1 MQRTLFAV
9 LAVAAALAI
18 LVSTSWLRRAHEVIP
33 WQTDFQAARLESQK
47 TGKPILLDF
56 SADWCGPC
64 QEMRR
69 TTWSDNHV
77 ADALRNFIPVQVNVD
92 NNSQLASQFEVRGIP
107 HLVVVNP
114 GGGIV
119 KMTEGALRPE
129 DFLEWLGTKQIH

>member
-9 LAVAAALAI
+9 LAVAAAIAI

-69 TTWSDNHV
+69 TTWSDTRV
-77 ADALRNFIPVQVNVD
+77 ADSLRSFIPVQVNID

-107 HLVVVNP
+107 HLVVVNAK
-114 GGGIV
+114 GDIT
-119 KMTEGALRPE
+119 KKSEGAMSPE
-129 DFLEWLGTKQIH
+129 EFLEWLGTTPAP